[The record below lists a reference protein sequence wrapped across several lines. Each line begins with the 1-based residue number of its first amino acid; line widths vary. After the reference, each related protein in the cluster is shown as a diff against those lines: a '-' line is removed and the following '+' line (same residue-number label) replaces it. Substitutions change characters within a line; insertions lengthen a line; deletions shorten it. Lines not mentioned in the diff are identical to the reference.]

1 MESPHKSLPRMESPM
16 YLSIG
21 QTFILLS
28 LSESDIIQYLMSLS
42 GCTKL
47 LAAVDSRR
55 MRATGRRERA
65 AAAAAAPL
73 PQTLRPGAAAGRT
86 GPLVQPHPR
95 FSSWWDGYCP

>member
-1 MESPHKSLPRMESPM
+1 M

-65 AAAAAAPL
+65 ASS

-86 GPLVQPHPR
+86 GPCVPPHPNFPAGGTAIVHEWR
-95 FSSWWDGYCP
+95 AGLVPPIYTV